1 MGQAKKADTAW
12 GEYEAGYEALGG
24 EGFERPKFGQ
34 KGFFKGP
41 EGEVQI
47 GKGRHQKTYDSG
59 QILKAGAFLSS
70 DASAVLDEGA
80 RAKYLERTAPGTR
93 SIYHGKT
100 KTNEFNVQQPTIA
113 AEHAGGVD
121 PLGAKRMR
129 VADSGNIS
137 DFNVQQPIDTSDE
150 FGKSI
155 GHSTEPD
162 YAKIREK
169 ASLSLRPKMPFTEDE
184 YDVDEEFGY
193 DAWTAE
199 SSVDP
204 GFSDVSRSPVYKPY
218 TPSRQHAMP
227 GPNVNKDSKMFF
239 HLEVLQ
245 EGVVVLV

>member
-1 MGQAKKADTAW
+1 MARKYTASESASGWTKLGKARRKITKIKRKTAIGQGALSLAGSIAAFGMGQAKKADTAW

-137 DFNVQQPIDTSDE
+137 DFNVQQPIDTSD
-150 FGKSI
+150 
-155 GHSTEPD
+155 
-162 YAKIREK
+162 
-169 ASLSLRPKMPFTEDE
+169 
-184 YDVDEEFGY
+184 
-193 DAWTAE
+193 
-199 SSVDP
+199 
-204 GFSDVSRSPVYKPY
+204 
-218 TPSRQHAMP
+218 
-227 GPNVNKDSKMFF
+227 
-239 HLEVLQ
+239 
-245 EGVVVLV
+245 